1 MNKREMIQYLKQNI
15 PNFQGNDE
23 EIEVKTALYIY
34 VELGKIK
41 SFDEKY
47 YFGNSQT
54 QKRIYHL
61 AERQSKK
68 VDEIAE
74 KKKIIC
80 VSLTYKERRFLRVGI
95 SEMKDLEEKG
105 LRLGAKPK
113 ENGANKLK
121 NYINR
126 QKVKESQNIEYK

>member
-1 MNKREMIQYLKQNI
+1 MIQYLKQNI
-15 PNFQGNDE
+15 PNLQGNDE
-23 EIEVKTALYIY
+23 EIEVKTVLYIY

-54 QKRIYHL
+54 QKKIYRL

-74 KKKIIC
+74 KKKIK
-80 VSLTYKERRFLRVGI
+80 YRVKTTRTKI
-95 SEMKDLEEKG
+95 W
-105 LRLGAKPK
+105 
-113 ENGANKLK
+113 
-121 NYINR
+121 
-126 QKVKESQNIEYK
+126 